1 MNNGILHI
9 VTFSAFMLV
18 LCSCRK
24 NDEADIIN
32 YEIADQ
38 DSKVEI
44 NSIIHSVNITFPE
57 TFHEANLLAAHF
69 LLSEGALAS
78 VNGVIQVSGQ
88 TKNNYE
94 LPFSYTVGAE
104 NKKHILEWKISAVNN
119 PHTFSWGLGRF
130 QESTRSNNK
139 DYEWYLDQNNTGVHS
154 YNNCGPAS
162 TTMAAKWSNQTFSK
176 TPVDARAAYR
186 PEGGWWYTSDID
198 KYLKDNTIPHF
209 FIGLSSTFTGTQEII
224 TSKLD
229 EGYIIILCLD
239 MYYVRAEGNTNHRVD
254 KFYMAN
260 TSGWGHFIVVKGY
273 KTVDGQFFYEAYDPY
288 SLGKVYSDGVLKG
301 RNRHYRSSDIFD
313 ATSKWWNYAI
323 AVAATGIKKASFT
336 GLDPAII
343 PHMWGR

>member
-224 TSKLD
+224 P
-229 EGYIIILCLD
+229 
-239 MYYVRAEGNTNHRVD
+239 
-254 KFYMAN
+254 AN
-260 TSGWGHFIVVKGY
+260 WMKGISL
-273 KTVDGQFFYEAYDPY
+273 FFAWICIMSEP
-288 SLGKVYSDGVLKG
+288 KE
-301 RNRHYRSSDIFD
+301 IQ
-313 ATSKWWNYAI
+313 T
-323 AVAATGIKKASFT
+323 TG
-336 GLDPAII
+336 
-343 PHMWGR
+343 